1 MDYIQNEHH
10 VRETEQDQL
19 EQPEAEEGEGS
30 EAVEADVGAARLDGV
45 AHKALLLVPEEGI
58 AREQED
64 E

>member
-1 MDYIQNEHH
+1 VDDIQHEHQ
-10 VRETEQDQL
+10 VRETEHDQL

-30 EAVEADVGAARLDGV
+30 KGVEADVGAARLDGV
-45 AHKALLLVPEEGI
+45 AHKVLLLVPEEGI